1 MDISDQSTASRAVHV
16 RAFGALG
23 DGTARDTAAIQAAID
38 ACHAQGGGTVFIPAG
53 VYLTGALTLR
63 SNITLHLDAGATLL
77 GSEDPNDY
85 PIISSRWEGAEQPTH
100 APLIGGRGLENIAIV
115 GRGTIDGRGAI
126 WWLRF
131 RSRALAHP
139 RPRLVAFDDCRNLL
153 ISGITALNSPSWTIN
168 PVRCKI
174 VNIHQVTI
182 VNPADSPNT
191 DGINPDSCS
200 DVHIS
205 DCYISVGDDCITIKS
220 GTERERAERLA
231 PCQNITITNCTMANG
246 HGGVVIGSEMSG
258 DVRNV
263 VISNCVF
270 VGTDRGIRFKSRRGR
285 GGTVEDVR
293 VTNVVMTDVLCPLT
307 MNLYYA
313 CGAWGDATVSDRSPR
328 PVTTRTP
335 RFRRITLSHI
345 TATGA
350 ATAAAFLYGLA
361 EMPLEDIA
369 LEDVSISMAG
379 AAEPGYPDMADG
391 LELMQGAGL
400 IVCNARGLRLHRVEV
415 RGQRGPAIQISSS
428 SEVDLS
434 ACCTPTP
441 APDAPVLL
449 LRDVDGAFIHNCKA
463 YRGTEVFAQLVGAG
477 TRDVVLEGNHLLR
490 ARQPVRSDGAAQPDT
505 FAPRPVALDARRS
518 TAGEEAGA

>member
-1 MDISDQSTASRAVHV
+1 MDISEQSATPYAVQV

-23 DGTARDTAAIQAAID
+23 DGVARDTAAIQAAID
-38 ACHAQGGGTVFIPAG
+38 ACHARGGGTVLVPAG
-53 VYLTGALTLR
+53 TYLTGALTMR

-77 GSEDPNDY
+77 GSEDPDDY
-85 PIISSRWEGAEQPTH
+85 PVISSRWEGAEQPTH
-100 APLIGGRGLENIAIV
+100 APLIGGRGLQNVAVV
-115 GRGTIDGRGAI
+115 GRGTVDGRGAV

-139 RPRLVAFDDCRNLL
+139 RPRLIAFDDCRNLL

-168 PVRCKI
+168 PVRCAV
-174 VNIHQVTI
+174 VNIHHVTI

-200 DVHIS
+200 DVHIA

-220 GTERERAERLA
+220 GTEHERPERLA

-263 VISNCVF
+263 VIANCVF

-313 CGAWGDATVSDRSPR
+313 CGAWGDTGISDKRPR
-328 PVTTRTP
+328 PVSARTP
-335 RFRRITLSHI
+335 RFRRISISHMS
-345 TATGA
+345 ASGA
-350 ATAAAFLYGLA
+350 RTAAGFLYGLA

-369 LEDVSISMAG
+369 LEDVRISMAAG
-379 AAEPGYPDMADG
+379 GEPGYPDMADD
-391 LELMQGAGL
+391 LELMQAAGL
-400 IVCNARGLRLHRVEV
+400 VICNVRGLRLHRVEV
-415 RGQRGPAIQISSS
+415 REQRGPAVRISNA

-434 ACCTPTP
+434 GCGTPTP
-441 APDAPVLL
+441 DPEAPVLL
-449 LRDVDGAFIHNCKA
+449 LRDVDGGFIHGCKA
-463 YRGTEVFAQLVGAG
+463 APGTNVFAQLEGPA
-477 TRDVVLEGNHLLR
+477 TRDVVLAGNHLLR
-490 ARQPVRSDGAAQPDT
+490 ARQPVRSESPGLAELPT
-505 FAPRPVALDARRS
+505 PRAVALDGDSRS
-518 TAGEEAGA
+518 HQ